1 MKQAVIA
8 KIIVDMLMT
17 LLLLFLMGYQL
28 WGEVAHEWAGAGM
41 LVLFLV
47 HHILN
52 RGWYKSL
59 FKGRYTSMRVFQ
71 VLVDMLLLA
80 ATAAQMYSGI
90 VMSHYAFAFLPVDG
104 KMALARRLHILGS
117 YWGFILMSVH
127 LGMHWNLFLGMAGK
141 RTGKAVPSKHRSL
154 RLPLIGLLIA
164 AYGAFVFVDRD
175 FPTYLFLRS
184 EFVFLDYEE
193 PVWSFYLDYLCL
205 MGLWTFLAHY
215 LSKGLR
221 KPGGKKKAAKGKQAH
236 EKPWAR

>member
-1 MKQAVIA
+1 
-8 KIIVDMLMT
+8 
-17 LLLLFLMGYQL
+17 
-28 WGEVAHEWAGAGM
+28 M
-41 LVLFLV
+41 LVLFLA

-59 FKGRYTSMRVFQ
+59 FKGRYTPMRVFQ

-80 ATAAQMYSGI
+80 AMAAQMYSGI
-90 VMSHYAFAFLPVDG
+90 AMSRHVFTFLPVDG
-104 KMALARRLHILGS
+104 GMALARRLHILGA

-127 LGMHWNLFLGMAGK
+127 LGMHWNLFLGMARK
-141 RTGKAVPSKHRSL
+141 RTGKTVPSN
-154 RLPLIGLLIA
+154 
-164 AYGAFVFVDRD
+164 
-175 FPTYLFLRS
+175 LRS
-184 EFVFLDYEE
+184 SLLF
-193 PVWSFYLDYLCL
+193 L